1 MDVVTRAHGVG
12 VQGGSSV
19 ELGMSCAVAI
29 CHNRIDRSCVRL
41 TGAAPADH
49 PATRAPSM
57 LDRIQ
62 GGTRAARPWEDPR
75 ASDHEILGVEPHAS
89 PQAIRQA
96 YLDLVRIWHPDRF
109 PNASTF
115 RHDAELAT
123 KRINEAYEALIGQT
137 SRRRRIAHQSR
148 WWRPPTSPQR
158 DAEASPYR
166 YPPWD
171 SVRSARHAAAVAF
184 ILILVIAPVLTL
196 CLVYAL
202 DQALPIR

>member
-1 MDVVTRAHGVG
+1 
-12 VQGGSSV
+12 
-19 ELGMSCAVAI
+19 MSCAVALR
-29 CHNRIDRSCVRL
+29 HNRIDRSCDRL
-41 TGAAPADH
+41 TGAAPVDR
-49 PATRAPSM
+49 PATRAPPV

-62 GGTRAARPWEDPR
+62 GRARAARPWEDPR
-75 ASDHEILGVEPHAS
+75 ASDHGILGVEPHAS
-89 PQAIRQA
+89 PQAIRRA
-96 YLDLVRIWHPDRF
+96 YLDLVRSWHPDRF

-123 KRINEAYEALIGQT
+123 KRINEAYEALIGRT
-137 SRRRRIAHQSR
+137 SRRERIAHQSR

-158 DAEASPYR
+158 DAEASLYR
-166 YPPWD
+166 YPAWD
-171 SVRSARHAAAVAF
+171 SVRSARHPAAAVAF